1 MKLHDV
7 KTKLLNLYEPHMMRL
22 NDILLAIYQFV
33 LDRRFIFLWLFNSMI
48 EVSVITVVTVIN

>member
-7 KTKLLNLYEPHMMRL
+7 KRKLLNLYKAHMMGL

-33 LDRRFIFLWLFNSMI
+33 LDRTFIFLWLFNSMI
-48 EVSVITVVTVIN
+48 ELSFITVVTVIN

>member
-7 KTKLLNLYEPHMMRL
+7 KRKLLNLYKPRMMGL

-33 LDRRFIFLWLFNSMI
+33 PDRRFIFLWLFNSMI
-48 EVSVITVVTVIN
+48 ELSFITVVTVIN